1 MGQDPDAIRREIEET
16 RERMGETVEALGYK
30 ADVPARSKE
39 AVTEKVE
46 GVKET
51 VSDKVQGVK
60 ESILGAKDTVTD
72 KLPVGGGSSEG
83 PGVTDRAQGALDSV
97 TGRVQGVAGTVS
109 DKTPSTDQVKAKARR
124 GVSVAQQ
131 NPLGLAFGSLA
142 LGFLAGMLIP
152 ETKKEHE
159 TLGPVADQVKEQVR
173 STGQEA
179 LERGKQVAQQV
190 AETAQ
195 DAGQQVAAQVK
206 ETTQQAAQDVKQTAQ
221 ESAQQQGQG
230 LQQSAQQNAQ
240 QAAQQAREQ
249 VRS

>member
-46 GVKET
+46 GVKDT

-60 ESILGAKDTVTD
+60 ESILGAKDTVSD
-72 KLPVGGGSSEG
+72 KLPVGGGSGGSSG

-109 DKTPSTDQVKAKARR
+109 DKTPSTDEVKAKARR

-206 ETTQQAAQDVKQTAQ
+206 ESTQQAAQDVKQTAQ

-240 QAAQQAREQ
+240 QVREQ
-249 VRS
+249 VQS